1 MLDRKKKYLQ
11 VSVNS
16 DMENARLIIKNLP
29 VDERIIIEAGTP
41 FLKRYGLEGLRYLRS
56 IWSGYIVADW
66 KTIDRG
72 ATETQLTLEGNANA
86 IIIMASAPK
95 ETIET
100 AIENAKKYNLDVFL
114 DFMNVENPSYV
125 LSQLKF
131 LPDVALIHRGVD
143 ETEKSFRDKPL
154 PFYEINRIKGRFDI
168 LVGIAGGDTIRE
180 ISSAIFNG
188 ADLVVVWKDFYLYD
202 KDNTR
207 KTALEFLKEIR

>member
-11 VSVNS
+11 ISVNS

-41 FLKRYGLEGLRYLRS
+41 FLKRYGIEGLRFLRS
-56 IWSGYIVADW
+56 IWNGYIVADW

-72 ATETQLTLEGNANA
+72 ATETSLTLEGNANA

-100 AIENAKKYNLDVFL
+100 AIENAKKNNLDVFL
-114 DFMNVENPSYV
+114 DFMNTENPSYI
-125 LSQLKF
+125 LSQLKL

-154 PFYEINRIKGRFDI
+154 PFYEINRIKGRFDV
-168 LVGIAGGDTIRE
+168 LVGIAGGDTIQE

-202 KDNTR
+202 KDTTR
-207 KTALEFLKEIR
+207 KTVLEFLKEIR